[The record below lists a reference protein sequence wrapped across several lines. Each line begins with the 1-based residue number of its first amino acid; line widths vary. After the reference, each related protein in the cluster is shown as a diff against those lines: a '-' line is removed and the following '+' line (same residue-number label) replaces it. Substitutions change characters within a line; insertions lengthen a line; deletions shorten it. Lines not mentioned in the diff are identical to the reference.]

1 MFTSN
6 KFKYSSANQNKP
18 IKKDNFRSFEQQLH
32 ESCPGLAEYES
43 HLFEQG
49 FPPMGEVQPAAGDM
63 QADPMAGGM
72 GEDPMAGG
80 MEEDP
85 MASGNVDPEGADPLM
100 NGEPESVED
109 DMNAGVE
116 VLELAKKVQSLSKD
130 ARQQLFK
137 QLAGFFLSP
146 DEEAGEGLEEPE
158 MGPEGMEPE
167 MPEET
172 PPEGMEPEMPEEGP
186 PEESLEIG
194 AEGPEARPPYLT

>member
-1 MFTSN
+1 MFTPN

-49 FPPMGEVQPAAGDM
+49 FPPMGEVQPAAGNV
-63 QADPMAGGM
+63 QADPMAAGM

-85 MASGNVDPEGADPLM
+85 MANVNVDPEGEDPLM

-167 MPEET
+167 MPEESL
-172 PPEGMEPEMPEEGP
+172 EVEDEDEGP
-186 PEESLEIG
+186 G
-194 AEGPEARPPYLT
+194 VRPPYLT

>member
-49 FPPMGEVQPAAGDM
+49 FPPMGEVQPAAGDV
-63 QADPMAGGM
+63 QA
-72 GEDPMAGG
+72 DPMAGG

-130 ARQQLFK
+130 SRQQLFK

-167 MPEET
+167 M
-172 PPEGMEPEMPEEGP
+172 EPEMPEE
-186 PEESLEIG
+186 SLEVEDED
-194 AEGPEARPPYLT
+194 EGPGVRPPYLT